1 MIIAK
6 DQVFM
11 LNTNST
17 SYMFKI
23 DEHGLLLHL
32 YYGASLCDFSL
43 SEQLSQG
50 DQLKELAKA
59 LERKSE
65 FAPGNSINYTDGQ
78 FSLENTNLEISGIGK
93 GSLVTPYINLVFP
106 DGSNSTDFIFKD
118 YKTYDRLFIP
128 KDSSFGKMAHSHNSG
143 NQKEDVS
150 SLVIRLKDRHKP
162 IFIDL
167 YYIVYKDSD
176 CIVRY
181 SKIYNKSEKPVILKS
196 LMSTQLS
203 LSADTFKHGKVKVST
218 FGGAWIREMHKN
230 DTILSSGKLISASNT
245 GTSSNRSNSLI
256 LVSDYDTCQDSG
268 KCYGFNLMYS
278 GNHYE
283 SVEFSTYKDIV
294 VSSGINPDSFEF
306 NLEADASF
314 ESPEAIMTFSNQGY
328 NSLSH
333 NFHNFV
339 REHVINP
346 TFAHK
351 TRPILV
357 NSWEACYFNINHM
370 RLLNLARNAKAVGA
384 ELFVMDDGWFSN
396 RDDDTSSLGDW
407 EVNKKKLP
415 FGLEGLAKGI
425 HDLGLDF
432 GIWIEPEMISQKSK
446 LYQAHPDWAMAIKG
460 RDHSSGR
467 NQMMLDLCNP
477 EVVDYLIETFSQLL
491 STPGI
496 NYVKWDMNR
505 IMSDVYSPYLAKKYP
520 DQRISSMVPHLYV
533 MGLYRLASSLTQA
546 FPKILF
552 EGCAAGGNRFDLG
565 MLTFFPQIWASD
577 NTDAIA
583 RCHIQEGLSYGYP
596 LSSYT
601 AHVSSCPN
609 HQTLRNVPLKT
620 RFNVAD
626 FANMGLEINVSDS
639 NSEEFKTIRTEV
651 EYYKKFRDLVLDGDF
666 YRIDQNEL
674 VSGNDSDQSGYLHRW
689 QLVSKDKLRSMA
701 LIVQEEVRP
710 NTPNLSLKLTG
721 LEPSYL
727 YHVENMD
734 EKYNIKNFGDLINT
748 QVPVH
753 IKKDSLIHNAISRFV
768 TMPGEV
774 ESFNL
779 YGHFLNTASIRLKE
793 AYIATGY
800 NDQVR
805 YFQDYSSRLYEIT
818 KKG

>member
-1 MIIAK
+1 
-6 DQVFM
+6 
-11 LNTNST
+11 
-17 SYMFKI
+17 
-23 DEHGLLLHL
+23 
-32 YYGASLCDFSL
+32 
-43 SEQLSQG
+43 
-50 DQLKELAKA
+50 
-59 LERKSE
+59 
-65 FAPGNSINYTDGQ
+65 
-78 FSLENTNLEISGIGK
+78 
-93 GSLVTPYINLVFP
+93 
-106 DGSNSTDFIFKD
+106 
-118 YKTYDRLFIP
+118 
-128 KDSSFGKMAHSHNSG
+128 
-143 NQKEDVS
+143 
-150 SLVIRLKDRHKP
+150 
-162 IFIDL
+162 
-167 YYIVYKDSD
+167 
-176 CIVRY
+176 
-181 SKIYNKSEKPVILKS
+181 
-196 LMSTQLS
+196 
-203 LSADTFKHGKVKVST
+203 
-218 FGGAWIREMHKN
+218 
-230 DTILSSGKLISASNT
+230 
-245 GTSSNRSNSLI
+245 
-256 LVSDYDTCQDSG
+256 
-268 KCYGFNLMYS
+268 
-278 GNHYE
+278 
-283 SVEFSTYKDIV
+283 
-294 VSSGINPDSFEF
+294 
-306 NLEADASF
+306 
-314 ESPEAIMTFSNQGY
+314 
-328 NSLSH
+328 
-333 NFHNFV
+333 
-339 REHVINP
+339 
-346 TFAHK
+346 
-351 TRPILV
+351 
-357 NSWEACYFNINHM
+357 
-370 RLLNLARNAKAVGA
+370 
-384 ELFVMDDGWFSN
+384 
-396 RDDDTSSLGDW
+396 
-407 EVNKKKLP
+407 
-415 FGLEGLAKGI
+415 
-425 HDLGLDF
+425 
-432 GIWIEPEMISQKSK
+432 MISQKSK

-505 IMSDVYSPYLAKKYP
+505 IMSDIYSPYLAKKYP